1 MVEPGETIISKTQNM
16 ASGGASGVTIQ
27 IHGDVYDGDNFATK
41 IGEALPRALR
51 NVNDIGGI

>member
-1 MVEPGETIISKTQNM
+1 M
-16 ASGGASGVTIQ
+16 ARGTGGASGVTIQ

-51 NVNDIGGI
+51 NVNDVGGM